1 MFSAPENPAAKV
13 IIAVYEPPQPGLP
26 HLGVIIDESGK
37 VSAVGF
43 ETAEEAV
50 PMQSIR
56 PKRLWRP
63 LPKARVPKCPPDP
76 KDRSA
81 PPT

>member
-43 ETAEEAV
+43 ETAEAADAYAERAARTIVAAAIKSESV
-50 PMQSIR
+50 P
-56 PKRLWRP
+56 
-63 LPKARVPKCPPDP
+63 
-76 KDRSA
+76 
-81 PPT
+81 

>member
-43 ETAEEAV
+43 ETAEEADAYAEHTA
-50 PMQSIR
+50 
-56 PKRLWRP
+56 
-63 LPKARVPKCPPDP
+63 KAIVAAITESE
-76 KDRSA
+76 SA
-81 PPT
+81 